1 MNQLTRMGMRR
12 AACKVS
18 PLKEEYVSKV
28 LKEFFNV
35 LTDSMKNGNRVLI
48 HGAFTLEP
56 VLRKGRPAFNP
67 QTMEPVWV
75 PDHIGVRCGF
85 HTSVRDEKIKAIA
98 EPFYREVEG

>member
-1 MNQLTRMGMRR
+1 MSQLTRMKMRR

-28 LKEFFNV
+28 LAEFFNV
-35 LTDSMKNGNRVLI
+35 LTDSLADGNRVLI

-56 VLRKGRPAFNP
+56 VLRKGRPAYNP
-67 QTMEPVWV
+67 QTMERVWV

-85 HTSVRDEKIKAIA
+85 HIGVRDEAVKSVA
-98 EPFYREVEG
+98 EPFYREMEG